1 MAVSGLPLGML
12 TFMESSTHPHTA
24 RQLQPCHPSD
34 IRTLMDFNFCELQ
47 LKAQMLTVSNSQ
59 SHITFAR
66 LQMILPSVT
75 ASVSDQEQ
83 NCIFVQAVHHKYIC
97 KTIPSRTSMFI
108 HLHIYNMFSKFE
120 PMLQQFICTKSN
132 LEMNPQ
138 RLCIRVL
145 ILDFPH
151 SSHFN
156 RYGPALLGESR
167 DQRKRCNV

>member
-1 MAVSGLPLGML
+1 MAVSELPLGML

-24 RQLQPCHPSD
+24 KQPCLPSD
-34 IRTLMDFNFCELQ
+34 IRTLMDFNFCEPR

-59 SHITFAR
+59 SHITFAY

-83 NCIFVQAVHHKYIC
+83 NCIFVQAVHHKHIY
-97 KTIPSRTSMFI
+97 KTIPSRTSMFTY
-108 HLHIYNMFSKFE
+108 LHIYNMFSKFE
-120 PMLQQFICTKSN
+120 PMLQQFICTKSY

-145 ILDFPH
+145 TLDFPH